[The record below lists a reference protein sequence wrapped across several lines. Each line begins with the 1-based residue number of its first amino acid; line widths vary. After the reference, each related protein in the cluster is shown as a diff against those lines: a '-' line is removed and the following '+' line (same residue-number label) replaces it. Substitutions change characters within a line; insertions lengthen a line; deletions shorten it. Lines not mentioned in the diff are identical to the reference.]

1 MNHNSGGNDEL
12 MDLCDSIQVHEPDR
26 AEDITL
32 EEETPAE
39 STIPKIVMIKN
50 QTKYCPAKVIE
61 KINNI
66 YKVQICGKEDI
77 FEVEVTKC
85 QKFEPNDDMLKG
97 QKNAWKDSYNIALT
111 IYNSP

>member
-39 STIPKIVMIKN
+39 STIPKIVTVKN
-50 QTKYCPAKVIE
+50 KTKYWPAKVIE

-66 YKVQICGKEDI
+66 YKVQICGKKDI
-77 FEVEVTKC
+77 FEVEVIKC

-97 QKNAWKDSYNIALT
+97 KKKEWKDSYNVALT
-111 IYNSP
+111 IYNSS